1 MWLLIAMDST
11 VVLFL
16 NYFLTG
22 LSPFPVCMALK
33 ELVNIL
39 PELGCVS
46 YLFLLAVPLRFGCNP
61 VIFWRT
67 ATKKDCHNCLHLHN
81 LLDCVTLQDQHILV
95 HWEMPQGSFPLSIF
109 AILHRKEFSRIRL
122 LSSFQNSFAY
132 YMSDRPLK
140 KNRTDKES
148 LESLDTMV
156 LLICHISVH
165 TGLENLHTFFS
176 LSCNKFNFQRFFC
189 LPSKLARCFPNYFP

>member
-46 YLFLLAVPLRFGCNP
+46 YLFLLAVPLQFGCNP
-61 VIFWRT
+61 VIF
-67 ATKKDCHNCLHLHN
+67 
-81 LLDCVTLQDQHILV
+81 
-95 HWEMPQGSFPLSIF
+95 
-109 AILHRKEFSRIRL
+109 
-122 LSSFQNSFAY
+122 
-132 YMSDRPLK
+132 
-140 KNRTDKES
+140 
-148 LESLDTMV
+148 
-156 LLICHISVH
+156 
-165 TGLENLHTFFS
+165 
-176 LSCNKFNFQRFFC
+176 
-189 LPSKLARCFPNYFP
+189 